1 MLEKAFDTEAKMSH
15 LKRTIDS
22 DDEDEV
28 VVQMRN
34 NSKARATGKTGPR
47 ESSEAKI
54 KLLNVNIELGKKKQ

>member
-1 MLEKAFDTEAKMSH
+1 MSH

-34 NSKARATGKTGPR
+34 NSKARATGDVGAR
-47 ESSEAKI
+47 ESSEARI
-54 KLLNVNIELGKKKQ
+54 KLLNVNIELG